1 MKSAKHLQFL
11 VWALVMV
18 LFQNC
23 KLADLRTTTVQ
34 DGIPQREPK
43 AVALLE
49 TVIQNQNLG
58 VLENS
63 KTYSLQLTDNWR
75 GLSALVNPFPRDNKP
90 LTISFTPKT
99 FDAQFH
105 YTNIRNQKTYGVEGA
120 NFYVIKKEGE
130 KKFKK
135 KRSMVFS
142 LAALQYL
149 LELPLR
155 LREAEILKYAGST
168 VFEGKAYDLVF
179 ASWQSVAP
187 NTEFDQY
194 LLYISKETGHLR
206 FASYTVRGNYL
217 PAPKSIYGTIRYENF
232 KKDASGVHYAST
244 LHIQLNQLKQKRR
257 STRLITMS
265 DFNLQR

>member
-1 MKSAKHLQFL
+1 MKCAKYIQLL
-11 VWALVMV
+11 LWALVMV

-34 DGIPQREPK
+34 DGLPQREPK

-49 TVIQNQNLG
+49 TVIKNQNLA

-75 GLSALVNPFPRDNKP
+75 GLSALVNPFPRDNQP
-90 LTISFTPKT
+90 LSISFTPKT
-99 FDAQFH
+99 FDAQFR

-120 NFYVIKKEGE
+120 NYYVIKKEDE

-135 KRSMVFS
+135 KRSMEFS

-149 LELPLR
+149 FELPLR

-168 VFEGKAYDLVF
+168 SFEGRVYDLVF

-187 NTEFDQY
+187 NREFDQY
-194 LLYISKETGHLR
+194 LLYISKETGHLH

-217 PAPKSIYGTIRYENF
+217 PAPKSIYGSIRYENLI
-232 KKDASGVHYAST
+232 KDDSGVNYPST
-244 LHIQLNQLKQKRR
+244 LHIQLNQLKKKRR
-257 STRLITMS
+257 SSRIITVS
-265 DFNLQR
+265 DLSLQQ